1 MSSASSV
8 GTAGP
13 AALGCGP
20 RGRDRVTVTG
30 DIMPPMPL
38 AWFTRRQLLRGAAAG
53 IATVAARRGA
63 HPAREAGTVLHAM
76 TQPADEI
83 GPYADGVLPPGV
95 RSRFVDG
102 VNGLRMHVLEAGSK
116 AGARAGVLLLHG
128 FPELAYSWRRLLP
141 ALADAGYHVLAP
153 DLRGYGR
160 TDGTDVGYD
169 DDLRPFRMLNEIR
182 DMLSLVSAFGY
193 REVHLAGHDFGS
205 LVASWC
211 AVARPD
217 VFRSVVLMSAPF
229 GGTAALPFDTADAEP
244 SGAAA
249 PAAAPAADID
259 ADLASLDPPRWHY
272 RRFYATRGANDD
284 LWRAPQGVHDFL
296 RAYYHMKSGDWSG
309 NRPEPLREWSAAEL
323 ARLPRYYVLD
333 LGRGMAESVA
343 AHMPTAAEIA
353 ACEWLPDDELRVY
366 STEYERTGF
375 QGGLQWYRS
384 VASVSSIFGGGI
396 NADLQVFA
404 GRTIDQPSLFIAG
417 ARDWGIHQRPGAL
430 ERMESQAC
438 TDLRGLHLL
447 DGAGHWVQQERSAD
461 VNRLVLDFL
470 ATL

>member
-1 MSSASSV
+1 M
-8 GTAGP
+8 
-13 AALGCGP
+13 
-20 RGRDRVTVTG
+20 RY
-30 DIMPPMPL
+30 PPL
-38 AWFTRRQLLRGAAAG
+38 TRRQLLRGAAAG
-53 IATVAARRGA
+53 IATAAASPGA
-63 HPAREAGTVLHAM
+63 GAAGHAAATRPGGNPLVHSM
-76 TQPADEI
+76 TQPGGDI
-83 GPYADGVLPPGV
+83 GPYEDGVLPPGV
-95 RSRFVDG
+95 RSRFVAN
-102 VNGLRMHVLEAGSK
+102 VNGLRMHLLEAGSR
-116 AGARAGVLLLHG
+116 AEARAGVLLLHG

-141 ALADAGYHVLAP
+141 ALAEAGYHVMAP

-160 TDGTDVGYD
+160 TDGADVGYD

-211 AVARPD
+211 AVVRPD

-229 GGTAALPFDTADAEP
+229 GGTAALPFDTADAAP
-244 SGAAA
+244 DSGTAGVAAGLPAAAA
-249 PAAAPAADID
+249 PVLASEPASAATDID
-259 ADLASLDPPRWHY
+259 ADLAGLNPPRHHY

-333 LGRGMAESVA
+333 LGKGMAETVA
-343 AHMPTAAEIA
+343 EHMPSPAEIA

-384 VASVSSIFGGGI
+384 VQSVSSIFGGGI

-404 GRTIDQPSLFIAG
+404 GRTIDQPSMFIAG

-430 ERMESQAC
+430 ERMDGQAC

-447 DGAGHWVQQERSAD
+447 DGAGHWVQQERSAE
-461 VNRLVLDFL
+461 VNRLVLEFL
-470 ATL
+470 DAL

>member
-1 MSSASSV
+1 M
-8 GTAGP
+8 
-13 AALGCGP
+13 
-20 RGRDRVTVTG
+20 RY
-30 DIMPPMPL
+30 PPL
-38 AWFTRRQLLRGAAAG
+38 TRRQLLQGAAAG
-53 IATVAARRGA
+53 LATAAVAPGAGAAGHAAKKPRGNPIM
-63 HPAREAGTVLHAM
+63 HST
-76 TQPADEI
+76 TQPGDDI
-83 GPYADGVLPPGV
+83 GPYEGGVLPAGV
-95 RSRFVDG
+95 RSRFVAD
-102 VNGLRMHVLEAGSK
+102 VNGLRMHVLEAGPR
-116 AGARAGVLLLHG
+116 AEARAGVLLLHG

-141 ALADAGYHVLAP
+141 ALAEAGYHVMAP

-160 TDGTDVGYD
+160 TDGTGVGYD

-229 GGTAALPFDTADAEP
+229 GGTATLPFDTADEAAASEP
-244 SGAAA
+244 AGAA
-249 PAAAPAADID
+249 PDID
-259 ADLASLDPPRWHY
+259 AELANLDPPRHHY

-296 RAYYHMKSGDWSG
+296 RAYYHMKSGDWDG

-333 LGRGMAESVA
+333 LGKGMAESVA
-343 AHMPTAAEIA
+343 EHMPSPAEIA

-366 STEYERTGF
+366 SAEYERTGF

-384 VASVSSIFGGGI
+384 VQSVSSIFGGGI

-404 GRTIDQPSLFIAG
+404 GRTIDQPSMFIAG

-430 ERMESQAC
+430 ERMDGQAC

-447 DGAGHWVQQERSAD
+447 DGAGHWVQQERSAE
-461 VNRLVLDFL
+461 VNRLVLEFL
-470 ATL
+470 HSL

>member
-1 MSSASSV
+1 MRHL
-8 GTAGP
+8 P
-13 AALGCGP
+13 
-20 RGRDRVTVTG
+20 
-30 DIMPPMPL
+30 I
-38 AWFTRRQLLRGAAAG
+38 TRRQLLQGAAAG
-53 IATVAARRGA
+53 IATAAAAPGA
-63 HPAREAGTVLHAM
+63 EAAGSATAA
-76 TQPADEI
+76 TTAPRTTAAAPETAQPDNEI
-83 GPYADGVLPPGV
+83 GPYADDVLPAGV
-95 RSRFVDG
+95 RSRFVAD

-116 AGARAGVLLLHG
+116 TEARAGVLLLHG
-128 FPELAYSWRRLLP
+128 FPELAYSWRRLMP
-141 ALADAGYHVLAP
+141 TLAEAGYHVMAP

-160 TDGTDVGYD
+160 TDGTGVGYD
-169 DDLRPFRMLNEIR
+169 DDLRPFRMLNEVR

-229 GGTAALPFDTADAEP
+229 GGTAMLPFDTADSAATLAD
-244 SGAAA
+244 AAA
-249 PAAAPAADID
+249 TDID
-259 ADLASLDPPRWHY
+259 TDLARLTPPRWHY

-284 LWRAPQGVHDFL
+284 LWRAPQGAHDFL
-296 RAYYHMKSGDWSG
+296 RAYYHMKSADWSG

-333 LGRGMAESVA
+333 LGKGMAESVA
-343 AHMPTAAEIA
+343 EHMSSAAEIA

-366 STEYERTGF
+366 SAEYRRTGF

-417 ARDWGIHQRPGAL
+417 AQDWGIHQRPGAI
-430 ERMESQAC
+430 ERMETQAC

-461 VNRLVLDFL
+461 VNRLVLEFL
-470 ATL
+470 RSL

>member
-1 MSSASSV
+1 M
-8 GTAGP
+8 
-13 AALGCGP
+13 
-20 RGRDRVTVTG
+20 RY
-30 DIMPPMPL
+30 PPL
-38 AWFTRRQLLRGAAAG
+38 TRRQLLQSAAAS
-53 IATVAARRGA
+53 IAVTAAGPNAGA
-63 HPAREAGTVLHAM
+63 NAGRAA
-76 TQPADEI
+76 QGAPE
-83 GPYADGVLPPGV
+83 PYPDGVLPPGV
-95 RSRFVDG
+95 RSRFVAG
-102 VNGLRMHVLEAGSK
+102 VNGIRMHVLEAGSK

-128 FPELAYSWRRLLP
+128 FPELAYSWRRLMP
-141 ALADAGYHVLAP
+141 ALAAEGYHVIAP

-160 TDGTDVGYD
+160 TDGTGVGYD
-169 DDLRPFRMLNEIR
+169 DDLRPFRMLNEVQ
-182 DMLSLVSAFGY
+182 DMLSLVAAFGY
-193 REVHLAGHDFGS
+193 RQVHLAGHDFGS

-229 GGTAALPFDTADAEP
+229 GGTATLPFDTADAP
-244 SGAAA
+244 AA
-249 PAAAPAADID
+249 PTGPPAADID
-259 ADLASLDPPRWHY
+259 ADLASLEPPRWHY

-333 LGRGMAESVA
+333 LGRGMAETVA
-343 AHMPTAAEIA
+343 EHMPTPAEIA

-366 STEYERTGF
+366 SAEYERTGF

-384 VASVSSIFGGGI
+384 VASVSFIFGGGI

-404 GRTIDQPSLFIAG
+404 GRTIDQPSMFIAG

-430 ERMESQAC
+430 ERMDGQAC

-447 DGAGHWVQQERSAD
+447 DEAGHWVQQERSAE

-470 ATL
+470 LSL

>member
-1 MSSASSV
+1 M
-8 GTAGP
+8 
-13 AALGCGP
+13 LYL
-20 RGRDRVTVTG
+20 
-30 DIMPPMPL
+30 PL
-38 AWFTRRQLLRGAAAG
+38 TRRELLRSAAAG
-53 IATVAARRGA
+53 IAVTAAGRKPVAAA
-63 HPAREAGTVLHAM
+63 NVTA
-76 TQPADEI
+76 QQDEPE
-83 GPYADGVLPPGV
+83 PYADDVLPAGV
-95 RSRFVDG
+95 RSRFVSN

-116 AGARAGVLLLHG
+116 AGARGGVLLLHG
-128 FPELAYSWRRLLP
+128 FPELAYSWRRLMP
-141 ALADAGYHVLAP
+141 ALAEAGYHVMAP

-160 TDGTDVGYD
+160 TDGTGVRYD
-169 DDLRPFRMLNEIR
+169 DDLRPFRMLNEVR

-193 REVHLAGHDFGS
+193 RQVHLAGHDFGS

-229 GGTAALPFDTADAEP
+229 GGTAALPFDTADA
-244 SGAAA
+244 
-249 PAAAPAADID
+249 PASPAGAPAADID
-259 ADLASLDPPRWHY
+259 AELAGLETPRWHY

-333 LGRGMAESVA
+333 LGEGMAETVA
-343 AHMPTAAEIA
+343 EHMPSAAEIA

-366 STEYERTGF
+366 SAEYRRTGF
-375 QGGLQWYRS
+375 QGGLQWYRT

-430 ERMESQAC
+430 ERMAGQAC

-447 DGAGHWVQQERSAD
+447 DGAGHWVQQERSAE

-470 ATL
+470 RSI

>member
-1 MSSASSV
+1 M
-8 GTAGP
+8 
-13 AALGCGP
+13 
-20 RGRDRVTVTG
+20 RY
-30 DIMPPMPL
+30 PPL
-38 AWFTRRQLLRGAAAG
+38 TRRQLLQSAAAG
-53 IATVAARRGA
+53 IAVTAARPD
-63 HPAREAGTVLHAM
+63 PAAGLNM
-76 TQPADEI
+76 TTQRDDI
-83 GPYADGVLPPGV
+83 GPYAAGVLPPGV
-95 RSRFVDG
+95 RSRFVAG
-102 VNGLRMHVLEAGSK
+102 VNGIRMHVLEAGSK
-116 AGARAGVLLLHG
+116 TGARGGVLLLHG
-128 FPELAYSWRRLLP
+128 FPELAYSWRRLMP
-141 ALADAGYHVLAP
+141 ALAAEGYHVIAP

-160 TDGTDVGYD
+160 TEGAGVGYD
-169 DDLRPFRMLNEIR
+169 DDLRPFRMLNEVR
-182 DMLSLVSAFGY
+182 DMLSLVAAFGY
-193 REVHLAGHDFGS
+193 REVQLAGHDFGS

-229 GGTAALPFDTADAEP
+229 GGTATLPFDTADAP
-244 SGAAA
+244 AVAGGA
-249 PAAAPAADID
+249 PAPDID
-259 ADLASLDPPRWHY
+259 AGLASLEPPRWHY

-309 NRPEPLREWSAAEL
+309 NHPEPLREWSAAEL

-333 LGRGMAESVA
+333 LGRGMAETVA
-343 AHMPTAAEIA
+343 EHMPTPAEIA

-366 STEYERTGF
+366 SGEYRRTGF

-404 GRTIDQPSLFIAG
+404 GRTIDQPSMFIAG

-430 ERMESQAC
+430 ERMNGQAC
-438 TDLRGLHLL
+438 TDMRGLHLL
-447 DGAGHWVQQERSAD
+447 DGAGHWVQQESWPE

-470 ATL
+470 RSL

>member
-1 MSSASSV
+1 M
-8 GTAGP
+8 
-13 AALGCGP
+13 
-20 RGRDRVTVTG
+20 RHY
-30 DIMPPMPL
+30 PL
-38 AWFTRRQLLRGAAAG
+38 TRRQLLQSAAAG
-53 IATVAARRGA
+53 IAVTAAGPNPGA
-63 HPAREAGTVLHAM
+63 ATSQAGPGA
-76 TQPADEI
+76 PEPFADS
-83 GPYADGVLPPGV
+83 VLPPDV
-95 RSRFVDG
+95 RSRFVAG
-102 VNGLRMHVLEAGSK
+102 VNGLRMHVLEAGAK

-128 FPELAYSWRRLLP
+128 FPELAYSWRRLMP
-141 ALADAGYHVLAP
+141 ALAEAGYHVMAP

-160 TDGTDVGYD
+160 TDGTGVAYD
-169 DDLRPFRMLNEIR
+169 DDLRPFRMLNEVR
-182 DMLSLVSAFGY
+182 DMLALVAAFGY

-229 GGTAALPFDTADAEP
+229 GGTATLPFDTADAP
-244 SGAAA
+244 AATGDA
-249 PAAAPAADID
+249 PATNID
-259 ADLASLDPPRWHY
+259 ADLADLEPPRWHY

-296 RAYYHMKSGDWSG
+296 RAYYHMKSGDWGG

-333 LGRGMAESVA
+333 LGRGMAETVA
-343 AHMPTAAEIA
+343 EHMPSAAEIA

-366 STEYERTGF
+366 SAEYERTGF

-404 GRTIDQPSLFIAG
+404 GRTVDQPSMFIAG

-430 ERMESQAC
+430 ERMDGTAC

-447 DGAGHWVQQERSAD
+447 DGAGHWVQQERAAEVS
-461 VNRLVLDFL
+461 RLVLDFL
-470 ATL
+470 RSL

>member
-1 MSSASSV
+1 MRCS
-8 GTAGP
+8 
-13 AALGCGP
+13 L
-20 RGRDRVTVTG
+20 
-30 DIMPPMPL
+30 L
-38 AWFTRRQLLRGAAAG
+38 TRRQLLRGAATG
-53 IATVAARRGA
+53 IATAAVAPDSGAARLAGA
-63 HPAREAGTVLHAM
+63 ATARPGADPARPGAGPYAPAM
-76 TQPADEI
+76 AQSGDDI
-83 GPYADGVLPPGV
+83 GPYGGGVLPHGV
-95 RSRFVDG
+95 RSRFVAS
-102 VNGLRMHVLEAGSK
+102 VNGLRMHVLEAGSR
-116 AGARAGVLLLHG
+116 AEARAGVLLLHG

-141 ALADAGYHVLAP
+141 ALAEAGYHVMAP

-160 TDGTDVGYD
+160 TDGADVGYD

-193 REVHLAGHDFGS
+193 RQVHLAGHDFGS

-229 GGTAALPFDTADAEP
+229 GGTASLPFDTADTP
-244 SGAAA
+244 
-249 PAAAPAADID
+249 PASPDAAADID
-259 ADLASLDPPRWHY
+259 ADLANLDPPRHHY

-284 LWRAPQGVHDFL
+284 LWRAPPGVHDFL
-296 RAYYHMKSGDWSG
+296 RAYYHMKSGDWEG

-333 LGRGMAESVA
+333 LGKGMAETVA
-343 AHMPTAAEIA
+343 EHMPSPAEIA

-366 STEYERTGF
+366 SAEYERTGF

-384 VASVSSIFGGGI
+384 VQSVSSIFGGGI

-404 GRTIDQPSLFIAG
+404 GRTIDRPSMFIAG

-430 ERMESQAC
+430 ERMDGQAC

-447 DGAGHWVQQERSAD
+447 DGAGHWVQQERSAE
-461 VNRLVLDFL
+461 VNRLVIEFLDSL
-470 ATL
+470 

>member
-1 MSSASSV
+1 MIQPM
-8 GTAGP
+8 GY
-13 AALGCGP
+13 
-20 RGRDRVTVTG
+20 
-30 DIMPPMPL
+30 PPIS
-38 AWFTRRQLLRGAAAG
+38 RRQLLQGAAAG
-53 IATVAARRGA
+53 IATAAAAPGAEAAGVAAATTRPGA
-63 HPAREAGTVLHAM
+63 RAAM
-76 TQPADEI
+76 HSTAQRDDEQGAFAD
-83 GPYADGVLPPGV
+83 DVLPAGV
-95 RSRFVDG
+95 RSRFVAN

-116 AGARAGVLLLHG
+116 AEAGAGVLLLHG
-128 FPELAYSWRRLLP
+128 FPELAYSWRRLMP
-141 ALADAGYHVLAP
+141 ALAAEGYHVIAP

-160 TDGTDVGYD
+160 TDGTGVGYD
-169 DDLRPFRMLNEIR
+169 DDLRPFRMLNEVR
-182 DMLSLVSAFGY
+182 DMLSLVAAFGY

-229 GGTAALPFDTADAEP
+229 GGTATLPFDTADSAATP
-244 SGAAA
+244 ADAAA
-249 PAAAPAADID
+249 TDID
-259 ADLASLDPPRWHY
+259 TDLARLTPPRRHY
-272 RRFYATRGANDD
+272 RRFYATREANDD

-296 RAYYHMKSGDWSG
+296 RAYYHMKSADWSG

-333 LGRGMAESVA
+333 LGKGMAESVA
-343 AHMPTAAEIA
+343 EHMPSAAEIA

-366 STEYERTGF
+366 SAEYRRTGF

-417 ARDWGIHQRPGAL
+417 AQDWGIHQRPGAI
-430 ERMESQAC
+430 ERMETQAC

-447 DGAGHWVQQERSAD
+447 DGAGHWVQQEKSAA

-470 ATL
+470 RSL

>member
-1 MSSASSV
+1 
-8 GTAGP
+8 
-13 AALGCGP
+13 
-20 RGRDRVTVTG
+20 
-30 DIMPPMPL
+30 MPPMPRPR
-38 AWFTRRQLLRGAAAG
+38 FTRRQLLRGAAAG
-53 IATVAARRGA
+53 IATMAARPGA
-63 HPAREAGTVLHAM
+63 GPASAAGSLVHAM
-76 TQPADEI
+76 TQPAEGI

-95 RSRFVDG
+95 RSRFVAN
-102 VNGLRMHVLEAGSK
+102 VNGLRMHVLEAGSR

-128 FPELAYSWRRLLP
+128 FPELAYSWRRLMP

-229 GGTAALPFDTADAEP
+229 GGTAALPLDTADADA
-244 SGAAA
+244 SSAAAA
-249 PAAAPAADID
+249 PAPDID
-259 ADLASLDPPRWHY
+259 GDLARLDPPRWHY
-272 RRFYATRGANDD
+272 RRFYATREANDD

-343 AHMPTAAEIA
+343 EHMPTAAEIA

-366 STEYERTGF
+366 SAEYERTGF

-430 ERMESQAC
+430 ERMESEAC

-447 DGAGHWVQQERSAD
+447 DGAGHWVQQERSSE
-461 VNRLVLDFL
+461 VIRLVLDFL

>member
-1 MSSASSV
+1 MPS
-8 GTAGP
+8 
-13 AALGCGP
+13 AAL
-20 RGRDRVTVTG
+20 
-30 DIMPPMPL
+30 
-38 AWFTRRQLLRGAAAG
+38 TRRQLLRGAAAG
-53 IATVAARRGA
+53 IATVAAVPRAGA
-63 HPAREAGTVLHAM
+63 TGRTAAAAAPRAGAAGIGTAATSPAGATGVGATVFAPVAGARATA
-76 TQPADEI
+76 QRDAP
-83 GPYADGVLPPGV
+83 GPYADDVLPAGV
-95 RSRFVDG
+95 RSRFAAN

-128 FPELAYSWRRLLP
+128 FPELAYSWRRLMP
-141 ALADAGYHVLAP
+141 ALAAAGYHVIAP

-160 TDGTDVGYD
+160 TDGAGVGYD
-169 DDLRPFRMLNEIR
+169 DDLRPFRMLNEVR

-229 GGTAALPFDTADAEP
+229 GGTATLPFDTADAP
-244 SGAAA
+244 AATSPTVAA
-249 PAAAPAADID
+249 PDID
-259 ADLASLDPPRWHY
+259 AELASLTPPRWHY

-296 RAYYHMKSGDWSG
+296 RAYYHMKSADWSG
-309 NRPEPLREWSAAEL
+309 NRPVPLRAWSAAEL

-333 LGRGMAESVA
+333 LGKGMAESVA
-343 AHMPTAAEIA
+343 EHMPSAAAIA

-366 STEYERTGF
+366 SAEYERTGF

-384 VASVSSIFGGGI
+384 VSSVSSIFGGGI

-417 ARDWGIHQRPGAL
+417 AQDWGIHQRPGAL
-430 ERMESQAC
+430 ERMETRAC

-447 DGAGHWVQQERSAD
+447 DGAGHWVQQEKSAE

-470 ATL
+470 DSL

>member
-1 MSSASSV
+1 
-8 GTAGP
+8 
-13 AALGCGP
+13 
-20 RGRDRVTVTG
+20 
-30 DIMPPMPL
+30 
-38 AWFTRRQLLRGAAAG
+38 
-53 IATVAARRGA
+53 
-63 HPAREAGTVLHAM
+63 
-76 TQPADEI
+76 
-83 GPYADGVLPPGV
+83 
-95 RSRFVDG
+95 

-116 AGARAGVLLLHG
+116 AGGRGGVLLLHG

-141 ALADAGYHVLAP
+141 VLAEAGYHVMAP

-160 TDGTDVGYD
+160 TDGTGVDYD

-193 REVHLAGHDFGS
+193 RHVHLAGHDFGS

-229 GGTAALPFDTADAEP
+229 GGTATLPFDTADAAAAAGP
-244 SGAAA
+244 AGAA
-249 PAAAPAADID
+249 AADID
-259 ADLASLDPPRWHY
+259 AGLASLDPPRHHY

-333 LGRGMAESVA
+333 LGKGMAETVA
-343 AHMPTAAEIA
+343 EHMPSAAEIA

-366 STEYERTGF
+366 SAEYERTGF

-384 VASVSSIFGGGI
+384 VQSVSSIFGGGI

-404 GRTIDQPSLFIAG
+404 GRTIDQPSMFIAG
-417 ARDWGIHQRPGAL
+417 TRDWGIHQRPGAL
-430 ERMESQAC
+430 ERMDGQAC

-447 DGAGHWVQQERSAD
+447 DVAGHWVQQEHSVE
-461 VNRLVLDFL
+461 VNRLVLEFL
-470 ATL
+470 ESL

>member
-1 MSSASSV
+1 M
-8 GTAGP
+8 GY
-13 AALGCGP
+13 L
-20 RGRDRVTVTG
+20 
-30 DIMPPMPL
+30 PL
-38 AWFTRRQLLRGAAAG
+38 TRRQLLQGAAAG
-53 IATVAARRGA
+53 IATAAAAPGA
-63 HPAREAGTVLHAM
+63 EAAGIAAATKTAPR
-76 TQPADEI
+76 TAAAAPETAQPDNAI
-83 GPYADGVLPPGV
+83 GPYADDVLPAGV
-95 RSRFVDG
+95 RSRFVAN

-116 AGARAGVLLLHG
+116 AEARAGVLLLHG
-128 FPELAYSWRRLLP
+128 FPELAYSWRRLMP
-141 ALADAGYHVLAP
+141 ALAAEGYHVMAP

-160 TDGTDVGYD
+160 TDGTGVGYD
-169 DDLRPFRMLNEIR
+169 DELRPFRMLNEVR

-229 GGTAALPFDTADAEP
+229 GGTATLPFDTADA
-244 SGAAA
+244 GAASE
-249 PAAAPAADID
+249 PAGAADMD
-259 ADLASLDPPRWHY
+259 AGLASLDPPRRHY
-272 RRFYATRGANDD
+272 RRFYATREANDD

-296 RAYYHMKSGDWSG
+296 RAYYHMKSADWSG

-343 AHMPTAAEIA
+343 EHMPSAAEIA

-366 STEYERTGF
+366 SAEYRRTGF

-417 ARDWGIHQRPGAL
+417 AQDWGIHQRPGAI
-430 ERMESQAC
+430 ERMETQAC

-447 DGAGHWVQQERSAD
+447 NGAGHWVQQEKSAE
-461 VNRLVLDFL
+461 VNRLVLEFL
-470 ATL
+470 RSL